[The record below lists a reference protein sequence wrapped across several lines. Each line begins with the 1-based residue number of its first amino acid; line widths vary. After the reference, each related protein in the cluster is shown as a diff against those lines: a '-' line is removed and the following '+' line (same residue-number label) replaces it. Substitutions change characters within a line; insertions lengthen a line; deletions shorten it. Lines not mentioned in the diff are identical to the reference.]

1 MFYISAH
8 LLDTA
13 INYASNNNLVEVIL
27 NAVEQRF

>member
-13 INYASNNNLVEVIL
+13 INYASNKNLVEVIL
-27 NAVEQRF
+27 NAV